1 MSRDKIEILTALA
14 VSMALAEDVIYRR
27 GRDLRK
33 GCGKDKKKQRKAERQ
48 ARKKGRK

>member
-1 MSRDKIEILTALA
+1 MSRSKLEIITALA
-14 VSMALAEDVIYRR
+14 ASMALAEDTLDRPR
-27 GRDLRK
+27 RDLRK

>member
-1 MSRDKIEILTALA
+1 MRRSNIEILTALA
-14 VSMALAEDVIYRR
+14 ASMALAEDVIDRR
-27 GRDLRK
+27 GRDLKK